1 MIIKKIVI
9 KNFRNLENVVIENE
23 SNMKY
28 VIGNNGVGK
37 SNLLEA
43 INYFFNKS
51 SFSLEDF
58 YNEDKSIEIQMSLLL
73 NEFELGYFDDFF
85 DLDNEN
91 IINIKAVQ
99 ETPIDR
105 IEYYHIDTGSAISYQ
120 KIRNL
125 PCVYYN
131 SVNAP
136 EELTFMKTKTSGQF
150 LNSLIENYININE
163 VKVDG
168 LLNTGE
174 INNISNHL
182 NEILNLISFVQNNDL
197 SVVIEKNIVDLLPRL
212 MELKNKDNMSINR
225 MGSGVRYSSYI
236 YFELLNKIMQTVEKK
251 KDSIIENDNGK
262 KYISMFIFLDEPE
275 IHLHPY
281 MQRSV
286 ISDIK
291 NIINNKDTLFL
302 SLLKKI
308 FNIDGIF
315 GQLIVVTHSPNII
328 SNNFRE
334 IIRLDYDNIK
344 KVKAYSGFNC
354 EITDK
359 EEKQFLLHNFKIKE
373 AFFAKTCIVVEG
385 QTERIVLPIF
395 AEKMGLSLD
404 GLNIGIIEAD
414 GADSIPIV
422 TTLLNHFGIKNIC
435 IIDKDKYKE
444 DYSLSYPN
452 IKHTKYTFFE
462 EDFIRKILFNKRTH
476 ILYQIARDCGDKMDL
491 FIQKGAIEK
500 VNKRIEINDVI
511 YDNFKLCDT
520 LKSSNYFQK
529 LLVLVTWLYNKK
541 STLESTILAKN
552 CALEDIPDIY
562 KEIIIKAVIYA
573 KK

>member
-251 KDSIIENDNGK
+251 KDSIIENDSGK

-359 EEKQFLLHNFKIKE
+359 EEKQFLLHKFKIKE

-422 TTLLNHFGIKNIC
+422 TTLLSHFGIKNIC

-552 CALEDIPDIY
+552 CSVEDIPDIY

>member
-73 NEFELGYFDDFF
+73 NDFELGYFDDFF

-251 KDSIIENDNGK
+251 KDSIIENDSGK

-422 TTLLNHFGIKNIC
+422 TTLLSHFGIKNIC

-511 YDNFKLCDT
+511 YDNFKLCDM

-552 CALEDIPDIY
+552 CSVEDIPDIY

>member
-251 KDSIIENDNGK
+251 KDSIIENDSGK

-422 TTLLNHFGIKNIC
+422 TTLLSHFGIKNIC

-511 YDNFKLCDT
+511 YDNFKLCDM

-552 CALEDIPDIY
+552 CSVEDIPDIY

>member
-73 NEFELGYFDDFF
+73 NDFELGYFDDFF

-120 KIRNL
+120 KTRNL

-444 DYSLSYPN
+444 DYSLIYPN

-476 ILYQIARDCGDKMDL
+476 TLYQIARDCGDKMDL
-491 FIQKGAIEK
+491 FIQKEAIEK

-552 CALEDIPDIY
+552 CAVEDIPDIY

>member
-251 KDSIIENDNGK
+251 KDSIIENDSGK

-422 TTLLNHFGIKNIC
+422 TTLLSHFGIKNIC

-476 ILYQIARDCGDKMDL
+476 ILYQIARDYGDKMDL

-511 YDNFKLCDT
+511 YDNFKLCDM

-552 CALEDIPDIY
+552 CSVEDIPDIY

>member
-120 KIRNL
+120 KTRNL

-444 DYSLSYPN
+444 DYSLIYPN

-476 ILYQIARDCGDKMDL
+476 TLYQIARDCGDKMDL
-491 FIQKGAIEK
+491 FIQKEAIEK

-552 CALEDIPDIY
+552 CAVEDIPDIY

>member
-444 DYSLSYPN
+444 DYSLIYPN

-552 CALEDIPDIY
+552 CAVEDIPDIY

>member
-251 KDSIIENDNGK
+251 KDSIIENDSGK

-373 AFFAKTCIVVEG
+373 AFFAKTCIAVEG

-422 TTLLNHFGIKNIC
+422 TTLLSHFGIKNIC

-511 YDNFKLCDT
+511 YDNFKLCDM

-552 CALEDIPDIY
+552 CSVEDIPDIY

>member
-444 DYSLSYPN
+444 DYSLIYPN

>member
-251 KDSIIENDNGK
+251 KDSITENDNGK

-385 QTERIVLPIF
+385 HTERIVLPIF

-414 GADSIPIV
+414 GADSIPVV

-444 DYSLSYPN
+444 DYSLIYPN

-552 CALEDIPDIY
+552 CAVEDIPDIY

>member
-73 NEFELGYFDDFF
+73 NDFELGYFDDFF

-251 KDSIIENDNGK
+251 KDSIIENDSGK

-328 SNNFRE
+328 SNNFSE
-334 IIRLDYDNIK
+334 IISLDYDNIK

-422 TTLLNHFGIKNIC
+422 TTLLSHFGIKNIC

-511 YDNFKLCDT
+511 YDNFKLCDM

-552 CALEDIPDIY
+552 CSVEDIPDIY

>member
-1 MIIKKIVI
+1 MVIKKVII
-9 KNFRNLENVVIENE
+9 KNFRNLENITIDNA

-28 VIGNNGVGK
+28 IIGNNGIGK

-58 YNEDKSIEIQMSLLL
+58 ADEEKPIEIHISLLL
-73 NEFELGYFDDFF
+73 NDLELGYFDDFF

-91 IINIKAVQ
+91 IINIKAIQ

-131 SVNAP
+131 SINAP
-136 EELTFMKTKTSGQF
+136 EELSFIKTKTSGQF
-150 LNSLIENYININE
+150 LNSLIENYISVNNVE
-163 VKVDG
+163 VEG
-168 LLNTGE
+168 LINTGE

-251 KDSIIENDNGK
+251 QDSIIEDNKGN
-262 KYISMFIFLDEPE
+262 KYISIFIFLDEPE

-286 ISDIK
+286 INDIR
-291 NIINNKDTLFL
+291 NIINNEDKLFL

-315 GQLIVVTHSPNII
+315 GQLFVVTHSPNII

-334 IIRLDYDNIK
+334 IIRLDYDNK
-344 KVKAYSGFNC
+344 KIVKAYSGFNC
-354 EITDK
+354 GISDK
-359 EEKQFLLHNFKIKE
+359 EEKQFLSHNFKIKE

-385 QTERIVLPIF
+385 QTERVTLPIF
-395 AEKMGLSLD
+395 ANKIGFNFD

-414 GADSIPIV
+414 GADSIPTV
-422 TTLLNHFGIKNIC
+422 SRLLSHFGIKNIC
-435 IIDKDKYKE
+435 IMDKDKYKLE
-444 DYSLSYPN
+444 YKNEYEN
-452 IKHTKYTFFE
+452 IFHTEYTFFE
-462 EDFIRKILFNKRTH
+462 EDFIRNIIINNRIH
-476 ILYQIARDCGDKMDL
+476 ILYKIARDCDDKMNS

-500 VNKRIEINDVI
+500 VNKRININNI
-511 YDNFKLCDT
+511 ILDNFKLFDMFMT
-520 LKSSNYFQK
+520 RDYNQK
-529 LLVLVTWLYNKK
+529 VLVLVTWLYNKK
-541 STLESTILAKN
+541 STLESSVLAYN
-552 CALEDIPDIY
+552 CTELDIPPIY
-562 KEIIIKAVIYA
+562 KIIISKAVNYA

>member
-251 KDSIIENDNGK
+251 KDSIIENDSGK

-422 TTLLNHFGIKNIC
+422 TTLLSHFGIKNIC

-511 YDNFKLCDT
+511 YDNFKLCDM

-552 CALEDIPDIY
+552 CAVEDIPDIY

>member
-73 NEFELGYFDDFF
+73 NDFELGYFDDFF

-251 KDSIIENDNGK
+251 KDSIIENDSGK

-422 TTLLNHFGIKNIC
+422 TTLLSHFGIKNIC

-552 CALEDIPDIY
+552 CAVEDIPDIY

>member
-1 MIIKKIVI
+1 MVIKKVII
-9 KNFRNLENVVIENE
+9 KNFRNLENITIDNA

-28 VIGNNGVGK
+28 IIGNNGIGK

-58 YNEDKSIEIQMSLLL
+58 ADEEKPIEIHISLLL
-73 NEFELGYFDDFF
+73 NDLELGYFDDFF

-91 IINIKAVQ
+91 IINIKAIQ

-136 EELTFMKTKTSGQF
+136 EELSFIKTKTSGQF
-150 LNSLIENYININE
+150 LNSLIENYISVNNIE
-163 VKVDG
+163 VDG
-168 LLNTGE
+168 LINTGE
-174 INNISNHL
+174 INDISNHL

-251 KDSIIENDNGK
+251 QDSIIEDNKGN
-262 KYISMFIFLDEPE
+262 KYISIFIFLDEPE

-286 ISDIK
+286 INDIR
-291 NIINNKDTLFL
+291 NIINNEDKLFL

-315 GQLIVVTHSPNII
+315 GQLFVVTHSPNII

-334 IIRLDYDNIK
+334 IIRLDYDNK
-344 KVKAYSGFNC
+344 KIVKAYSGFNC
-354 EITDK
+354 GISDK
-359 EEKQFLLHNFKIKE
+359 EEKQFLSHNFKIKE

-385 QTERIVLPIF
+385 QTERVTLPIF
-395 AEKMGLSLD
+395 ANKLGFNFD

-414 GADSIPIV
+414 GADSIPTV
-422 TTLLNHFGIKNIC
+422 SRLLSHFGIKNIC
-435 IIDKDKYKE
+435 IMDKDKYKPE
-444 DYSLSYPN
+444 YKNEYEN
-452 IKHTKYTFFE
+452 IFHTEYTFFE
-462 EDFIRKILFNKRTH
+462 EDFIRNIIINNRIH
-476 ILYQIARDCGDKMDL
+476 ILYKIACDCDDKMNS

-500 VNKRIEINDVI
+500 VNKRININNI
-511 YDNFKLCDT
+511 ILDNFKLSDMLIT
-520 LKSSNYFQK
+520 RDYNQK
-529 LLVLVTWLYNKK
+529 ILVLVTWLYNKK
-541 STLESTILAKN
+541 SALESSVLAYN
-552 CALEDIPDIY
+552 CTELDIPPIY
-562 KEIIIKAVIYA
+562 KIIINKAVNYA